1 MSTTNFLMAFIPF
14 AIATTGVA
22 VWGIMLSRREPIP
35 QAPFGGPGVPPH
47 QGSATSAAGC
57 HVAYCYYYATGE
69 GVTVSIA
76 IGGSAH
82 HAESLFK
89 ERAHEFFHSRMV
101 VIPLH
106 GATAP
111 EQEDAKYVLGLIP
124 GPVLDQMRKN
134 PAGTTEYF
142 SELHFNLA

>member
-1 MSTTNFLMAFIPF
+1 MSTANFLMLFIPF
-14 AIATTGVA
+14 AIATTCVA

-35 QAPFGGPGVPPH
+35 QAPFGGPTVPPR
-47 QGSATSAAGC
+47 QGGAPSAEGC

-76 IGGSAH
+76 IGGSAR

-89 ERAHEFFHSRMV
+89 ERAHEFFHPGMV
-101 VIPLH
+101 VIPLD
-106 GATAP
+106 GSAAP

-134 PAGTTEYF
+134 PPGSTEYF
-142 SELHFNLA
+142 SELHYNLT